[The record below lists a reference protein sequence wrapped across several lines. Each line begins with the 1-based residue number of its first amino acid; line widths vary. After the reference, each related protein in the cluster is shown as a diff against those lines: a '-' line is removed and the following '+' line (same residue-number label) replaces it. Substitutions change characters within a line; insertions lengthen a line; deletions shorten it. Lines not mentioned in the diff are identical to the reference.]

1 MFVVAFLFVLVG
13 MLNRMFR
20 NAHHQPSVLHAFQAN
35 QQIREL
41 GNLGR
46 FAVHNQYFQAGFV
59 VQMGVAC

>member
-1 MFVVAFLFVLVG
+1 MLVTVLVFVLVRVFDCV
-13 MLNRMFR
+13 LRD
-20 NAHHQPSVLHAFQAN
+20 AHHQPSVLHAFQAN